1 MIDYVRIRD
10 KMLMRQEGESLSL
23 SVLSF
28 SSDLKY
34 NKLNKQ

>member
-10 KMLMRQEGESLSL
+10 KMSRRKEGDTSSR